1 MTEGH
6 LFWIT
11 SRAAGIL
18 ALLLSSAA
26 VCVGLAMSGRL
37 VRRRGPDLRAT
48 HEALSIATM
57 AAIVVHAGALLADSY
72 MAPSLAD
79 ITVPLVS
86 SFNRLWT
93 TVGIVSG
100 WLTLILGLSYY
111 VRARIGVRR
120 WRQLHRFTAV
130 VWLASIAHALG
141 EGTDAGQAWFLLG
154 VGALVVPALTLLA
167 VRTTTSMKGAT
178 T

>member
-1 MTEGH
+1 MTDGH
-6 LFWIT
+6 LLWIT

-26 VCVGLAMSGRL
+26 VCVGLAMGGRL

-48 HEALSIATM
+48 HEALALATM
-57 AAIVVHAGALLADSY
+57 AAIVIHAGALLGDSY
-72 MAPSLAD
+72 LSPSLAD
-79 ITVPLVS
+79 ITVPFVS

-93 TVGIVSG
+93 SVGIVCG
-100 WLTLILGLSYY
+100 WLTLVLGLSYY

-120 WRQLHRFTAV
+120 WRRLHRLTAV

-154 VGALVVPALTLLA
+154 AGALVVPAMTLLA
-167 VRTTTSMKGAT
+167 VRMTTTKGVAT
-178 T
+178 

>member
-11 SRAAGIL
+11 SRAAGTL

-26 VCVGLAMSGRL
+26 VCVGVAMSGRMI
-37 VRRRGPDLRAT
+37 RRRGPDLRAT
-48 HEALSIATM
+48 HEALSLAAM
-57 AAIVVHAGALLADSY
+57 LAIVVHAGALLGDSF

-79 ITVPLVS
+79 LTIPFVS

-93 TVGIVSG
+93 TVGIVAG

-111 VRARIGVRR
+111 ARARIGVAR
-120 WRQLHRFTAV
+120 WRRLHRWTAV
-130 VWLASIAHALG
+130 VWLASVAHAIG
-141 EGTDAGQAWFLLG
+141 EESDIRQAWFLLG
-154 VGALVVPALTLLA
+154 VGALALPALTLLA
-167 VRTTTSMKGAT
+167 VRHSTPKGAT